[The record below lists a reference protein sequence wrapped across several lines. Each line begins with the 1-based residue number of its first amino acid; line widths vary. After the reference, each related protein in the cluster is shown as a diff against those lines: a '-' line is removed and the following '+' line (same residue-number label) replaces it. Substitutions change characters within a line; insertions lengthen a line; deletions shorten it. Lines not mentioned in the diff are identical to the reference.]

1 MACTFIESLRSRQDR
16 PPESGGPEVDPTDV
30 DSAVEEG
37 HVDGKHVEDYVLSQ
51 HLTYACT
58 CHMLVAPCAEILM
71 LSREKSSTGVKRQKV
86 YAPVSLP

>member
-37 HVDGKHVEDYVLSQ
+37 HVDGKHVED
-51 HLTYACT
+51 
-58 CHMLVAPCAEILM
+58 
-71 LSREKSSTGVKRQKV
+71 
-86 YAPVSLP
+86 